1 MSNKAKYLVNCLEGE
16 NNIERASVS
25 FVLATT
31 ASKTNETA
39 VFITSDATYLMVK
52 GKTDGLVAEG
62 MEPIAD
68 LIQQFLGNGG
78 KIWVCP
84 VCVNSKGLTADDLID
99 GVEVAGAPKTME
111 YLATGGM
118 LLH

>member
-1 MSNKAKYLVNCLEGE
+1 MSHKAKYLVNCQEGA

-25 FVLATT
+25 FVLAVT

-39 VFITSDATYLMVK
+39 VFITSDATYLLVK
-52 GKTDGLVAEG
+52 GKTDGLVAQG
-62 MEPIAD
+62 MEPIAN
-68 LIQQFLGNGG
+68 LIQQYLDNGG

-84 VCVNSKGLTADDLID
+84 VCVISKGLSSDDLIE
-99 GVEVAGAPKTME
+99 GVEIAGAPKTME
-111 YLATGGM
+111 YLATGGI